1 MPDVSKV
8 IYEGETI
15 IDLTSDTVNE
25 SNLLMGATAH
35 SRDGRII
42 TGQMTIYEGEKIS
55 PAFTVDNE
63 EVLTIVIGT
72 GNEDQIIF
80 EIEGGNNG

>member
-1 MPDVSKV
+1 MPDVSKI
-8 IYEGETI
+8 IYEGQTL

-25 SNLLMGATAH
+25 GNLLQGYTAH

-42 TGQMTIYEGEKIS
+42 TGEMEIYEGEKIS
-55 PAFTVDNE
+55 PAFTVNNE
-63 EVLTIVIGT
+63 EVLVIVIGT

-80 EIEGGNNG
+80 EIEGANNG